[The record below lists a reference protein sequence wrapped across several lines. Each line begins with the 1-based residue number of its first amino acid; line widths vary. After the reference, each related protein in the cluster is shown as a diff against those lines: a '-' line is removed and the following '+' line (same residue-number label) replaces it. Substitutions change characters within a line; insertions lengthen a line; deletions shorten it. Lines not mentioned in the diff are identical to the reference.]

1 MFGYRRFIKFV
12 FPFPATGIYF
22 HGYTFPIGKLPS
34 DLQLWKVFRRMI
46 KYNGDH
52 YLVALP
58 ILMLQPSM
66 YVCTYVCKEVDIE
79 KESRGERERTKK
91 LKLFEI
97 VLYYLS
103 VCTPYWWN
111 ITAKF
116 LSHFHI
122 VPLKRNFVSIF
133 NPLHCGGKILPL
145 RRFL

>member
-1 MFGYRRFIKFV
+1 MVTIV
-12 FPFPATGIYF
+12 FDHPAEDFPELKIAGEFTN
-22 HGYTFPIGKLPS
+22 
-34 DLQLWKVFRRMI
+34 W
-46 KYNGDH
+46 
-52 YLVALP
+52 
-58 ILMLQPSM
+58 
-66 YVCTYVCKEVDIE
+66 EE
-79 KESRGERERTKK
+79 KESRGKRERTKK